1 MNEQTSASGENGN
14 NDAQARSR
22 RDRLRRLLLVLV
34 PLGFIIAGAAYYF
47 LSSGHESTENAY
59 VDAGQ
64 VIIRAKI
71 TGTVVSVEV
80 KENQQ
85 VRKGD
90 VLFRIKPGRFEVAV
104 AEAEAELARVRQEVG
119 ALQASVGEGQAELA
133 AARERHAFA
142 QREMARQKQLLAE
155 GIASQSQYDAAALAV
170 REAREQIASL
180 EQQNVGRV
188 ARLGGN
194 TRLPVEQQAE
204 VRAAMATLR
213 QKQLDLEDT
222 IVRAPQDGIVTKVH
236 QLQVG
241 DYVTASQPLFTLVGT
256 DVWIEANFKE
266 NQLEH
271 MRVGQPV
278 EIEIDAFPD
287 AEISG
292 HVASFSPGTGNVFAV
307 LPAENA
313 TGNWVKVVQRLPVQ
327 ITLDKVPKDVVLHA
341 GLSAQVTV
349 DTGADEK

>member
-1 MNEQTSASGENGN
+1 VNEQTSASGENGDN
-14 NDAQARSR
+14 ALQDRSR
-22 RDRLRRLLLVLV
+22 RDRLRLLLLVLV
-34 PLGFIIAGAAYYF
+34 PLAFILGGLAYYL
-47 LSSGHESTENAY
+47 LSSRYESTENAY

-64 VIIRAKI
+64 VIIRAKV

-90 VLFRIKPGRFEVAV
+90 VLFRIKPGRFEVAL

-119 ALQASVGEGQAELA
+119 AMRASVGEGQAELS

-142 QREMARQKQLLAE
+142 QRELARQKQLLAE

-170 REAREQIASL
+170 REARERIASL

-194 TRLPVEQQAE
+194 ASLPVDQQAE

-241 DYVTASQPLFTLVGT
+241 DYVTASQPLFALVGT

-278 EIEIDAFPD
+278 AIEIDAFPD
-287 AEISG
+287 AEIRG
-292 HVASFSPGTGNVFAV
+292 HIASFSPGTGNVFAV

-327 ITLDKVPKDVVLHA
+327 IALDKVPREVVLHA

-349 DTGADEK
+349 DTGAAGK